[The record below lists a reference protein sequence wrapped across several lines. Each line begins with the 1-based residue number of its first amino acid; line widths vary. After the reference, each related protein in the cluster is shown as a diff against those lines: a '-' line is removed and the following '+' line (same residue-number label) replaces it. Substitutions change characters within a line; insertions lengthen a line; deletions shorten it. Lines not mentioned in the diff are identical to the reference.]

1 MTACGCCPMNITL
14 GKKLRFTHA
23 RFLLHRFKCLIFS
36 NLVYLLRFFLKA
48 VKLSASLFM
57 LEKIAENLQ
66 SKKVLNVFAP

>member
-1 MTACGCCPMNITL
+1 MLSDEHYFRKKVKVYPCKISFAPFQVLNFFKL
-14 GKKLRFTHA
+14 GLFTE
-23 RFLLHRFKCLIFS
+23 I
-36 NLVYLLRFFLKA
+36 FLKA